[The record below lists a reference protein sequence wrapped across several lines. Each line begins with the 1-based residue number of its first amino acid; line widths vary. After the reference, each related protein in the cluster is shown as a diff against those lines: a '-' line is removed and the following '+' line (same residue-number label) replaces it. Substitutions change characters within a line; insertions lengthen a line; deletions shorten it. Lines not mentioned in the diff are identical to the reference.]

1 MFGSLSLCGSKGH
14 ADSLNI
20 SPTYSYTNKKQM
32 SFHTNTSGIK
42 RLQPTSDMTGNNR
55 LRRTVYEP
63 VRQNDRQDNPM
74 HVSRDIVGLKSTHP
88 DFGDNHIPILRPNY
102 IFLIKLC
109 ETHT

>member
-1 MFGSLSLCGSKGH
+1 MELKG
-14 ADSLNI
+14 
-20 SPTYSYTNKKQM
+20 
-32 SFHTNTSGIK
+32 FHL
-42 RLQPTSDMTGNNR
+42 LQNMTGNNG